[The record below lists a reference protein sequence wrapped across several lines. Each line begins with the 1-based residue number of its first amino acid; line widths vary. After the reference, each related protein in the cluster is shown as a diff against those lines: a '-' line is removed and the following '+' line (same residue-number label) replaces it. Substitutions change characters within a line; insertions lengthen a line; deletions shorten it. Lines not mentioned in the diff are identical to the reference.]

1 MQTKVML
8 KNWRF
13 HIFHLRKKILREK
26 KIEDNWGRNKKMTK
40 KQKVVFAVVAAVL
53 VLGIILSYIF
63 GARNQH
69 RDGVPQ
75 ADQIKITD
83 TEPQTQAADVT
94 REVETSEPQTH
105 I

>member
-1 MQTKVML
+1 ML
-8 KNWRF
+8 KSWRF
-13 HIFHLRKKILREK
+13 RNFHLRKKILREK
-26 KIEDNWGRNKKMTK
+26 KIEDNWGRNKKMIK

>member
-1 MQTKVML
+1 M
-8 KNWRF
+8 
-13 HIFHLRKKILREK
+13 I
-26 KIEDNWGRNKKMTK
+26 K

-69 RDGVPQ
+69 RDGVPH

>member
-1 MQTKVML
+1 
-8 KNWRF
+8 
-13 HIFHLRKKILREK
+13 
-26 KIEDNWGRNKKMTK
+26 MTSDYRS
-40 KQKVVFAVVAAVL
+40 FYAFRI
-53 VLGIILSYIF
+53 GDHYI
-63 GARNQH
+63 
-69 RDGVPQ
+69 DCMDL

>member
-1 MQTKVML
+1 ML

>member
-1 MQTKVML
+1 
-8 KNWRF
+8 
-13 HIFHLRKKILREK
+13 
-26 KIEDNWGRNKKMTK
+26 MTK

-63 GARNQH
+63 GVRNQH

-83 TEPQTQAADVT
+83 TEPQTQAEDVAQ
-94 REVETSEPQTH
+94 EVEASESQTIASDTSEEKDTSSML
-105 I
+105 INSETK

>member
-1 MQTKVML
+1 M
-8 KNWRF
+8 
-13 HIFHLRKKILREK
+13 I
-26 KIEDNWGRNKKMTK
+26 K
-40 KQKVVFAVVAAVL
+40 KQKVVFAVVAA